1 MQLSF
6 TTEQLDRLY
15 KILES
20 DTLSCS
26 IAPKGNSALL
36 SVSPS
41 RAWIVDSGASDH
53 MTGDSTM
60 FSSYNPCAGNHKIKV
75 ADGSFSAIAGKG
87 SVVLS
92 PSLTL
97 KDVLHVPNLSCNLM
111 SVSKLAQ
118 EKNCQTNFF
127 RTHCVFQDL
136 NSGKMIG
143 SAKESGGLYYFDIG
157 SKSQSPSKP
166 INMIGSA
173 KESGGLYYFDIGS
186 ESQSPSKPIS
196 INFESF
202 FALNNDDNVMLW
214 HLRLGHPSF
223 RYLKYLFPKLFHNKD
238 LYLFNCEACE
248 FAKHHRSSF
257 QIQPYKPSKPF
268 SVIHSDV
275 WGPNRTSTLSLKKWF
290 ITMMTIQESVGCTY

>member
-1 MQLSF
+1 MTFFYIRRRSYTFKYRRECKYCHCSGHTIFQYWKLHGRPRPSNWKNKGGGVSHAFQASNSFKGQSSSSIQHSF
-6 TTEQLDRLY
+6 TTEQLDKLY

-20 DTLSCS
+20 DILSCS

-36 SVSPS
+36 SVSTS

-60 FSSYNPCAGNHKIKV
+60 FSSYSPCAGNHKIKV
-75 ADGSFSAIAGKG
+75 ADGFFSAIAGKG

-97 KDVLHVPNLSCNLM
+97 KDVLHVPNLSCSLM

-127 RTHCVFQDL
+127 HTHCVFQDL

-157 SKSQSPSKP
+157 S
-166 INMIGSA
+166 
-173 KESGGLYYFDIGS
+173 
-186 ESQSPSKPIS
+186 ESQSPSKLMTGIS
-196 INFESF
+196 TSF
-202 FALNNDDNVMLW
+202 LVL
-214 HLRLGHPSF
+214 LLVV
-223 RYLKYLFPKLFHNKD
+223 K
-238 LYLFNCEACE
+238 
-248 FAKHHRSSF
+248 
-257 QIQPYKPSKPF
+257 
-268 SVIHSDV
+268 
-275 WGPNRTSTLSLKKWF
+275 
-290 ITMMTIQESVGCTY
+290 